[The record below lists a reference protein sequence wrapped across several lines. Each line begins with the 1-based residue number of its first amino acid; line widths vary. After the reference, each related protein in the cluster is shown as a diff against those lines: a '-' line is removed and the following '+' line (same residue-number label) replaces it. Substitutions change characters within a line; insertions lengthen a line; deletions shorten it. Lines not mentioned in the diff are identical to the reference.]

1 MSAGELLRRAVRR
14 RQTPAEEEVARPFP
28 EMLTTLKRVSAAL
41 RDAGIDHA
49 LAGAPACWARGG
61 PDHGDDLDFLLAPRD
76 AERALAVLA
85 EAGMRTERP
94 PEGWLV
100 KAWDGDLLVDLITHP
115 IGVDAE
121 EALARTTEMRVGGMP
136 IRVCAVEDVLTSVLL
151 ARNEV
156 YLDFVGPLRVVRA
169 LREQIDWADLRLR
182 TAGSPYARG
191 FLALCEE
198 LEIIAPARSLSAVER
213 ARAG

>member
-1 MSAGELLRRAVRR
+1 MSARALLGRVLRRGGA
-14 RQTPAEEEVARPFP
+14 PPEDEAARPFP

-41 RDAGIDHA
+41 RDAGIEHA

-61 PDHGDDLDFLLAPRD
+61 PDRGDDLDFLLLPRD

-85 EAGMRTERP
+85 GAGLRVERP

-100 KAWDGDLLVDLITHP
+100 KAWDGDLLVDLLTEP
-115 IGVDAE
+115 IGVRAEDAMGRAE
-121 EALARTTEMRVGGMP
+121 EMRVGGMP
-136 IRVCAVEDVLTSVLL
+136 IRVCAIEDVLCSMLL

-169 LREQIDWADLRLR
+169 LREQIDWADLRQR
-182 TAGSPYARG
+182 TASSPYAAG
-191 FLALCEE
+191 FLALCEA
-198 LEIIAPARSLSAVER
+198 LEVVPAARALSSVER
-213 ARAG
+213 ARTG

>member
-1 MSAGELLRRAVRR
+1 MSARSLAARLLRRGGPPV
-14 RQTPAEEEVARPFP
+14 EEEAARPFP

-61 PDHGDDLDFLLAPRD
+61 PDHGDDLDFLIAPAD
-76 AERALAVLA
+76 AERALDALA
-85 EAGMRTERP
+85 GAGMRVERP

-100 KAWDGDLLVDLITHP
+100 KAWDGDLLVDLLTHP

-121 EALARTTEMRVGGMP
+121 GALARAAEMRVGGMP
-136 IRVCAVEDVLTSVLL
+136 IRVCAIEDVLTSMLL

-169 LREQIDWADLRLR
+169 LREQIDWADLRQR
-182 TAGSPYARG
+182 TASSPYAAG
-191 FLALCEE
+191 FLALCEA
-198 LEIIAPARSLSAVER
+198 LEVIPAARPLSAVER

>member
-1 MSAGELLRRAVRR
+1 MRALIARALRRGGP
-14 RQTPAEEEVARPFP
+14 PAEEDAARPFP

-41 RDAGIDHA
+41 RDAGIEHA

-61 PDHGDDLDFLLAPRD
+61 PDHGDDLDFLLLPRD
-76 AERALAVLA
+76 AERALAALA
-85 EAGMRTERP
+85 EAGLRPERP

-100 KAWDGDLLVDLITHP
+100 KAWDGDLLVDLLTEP
-115 IGVDAE
+115 IGVSAAD
-121 EALARTTEMRVGGMP
+121 ALARATEMRVGGMP
-136 IRVCAVEDVLTSVLL
+136 IRVCAIEDVLCSMLL

-182 TAGSPYARG
+182 TASSPYACG
-191 FLALCEE
+191 FLALCEA
-198 LEIIAPARSLSAVER
+198 LEIIAPGRPLSAVER